1 MNIEDFLPKYPNV
14 YKSSYELLNPYNSE
28 DFNQVIFKKKEFY
41 DERQLKNVNED
52 IPEEKGMLMKHQNII
67 AKYMSTYTEYNAILL
82 VHQMGTGK
90 TCSAIGAIEKIKSE
104 NSYIKGALVFAKGG
118 NLLKNFVREL
128 RDKCTRGQYIPE
140 GYSETS
146 SVCGVTKRNKTKK
159 YLTDLEVT
167 IRTKKLY
174 KDFYTLNTFE
184 TFAKNIMKLSDNY
197 ITQVFSNHII
207 VIDEVHNLRIQDDMN
222 STIKIYQQFFR
233 FLHLVKNC
241 KIILLSGTPMKD
253 SPEEI
258 ASVMNL
264 ILPKELQ
271 FPVGEKFMSEY
282 LIKKGDNNYV
292 VKKDK
297 IKDLKKRFK
306 GRVSFI
312 KSIKSDI
319 KLTFQGEKNVGNLK
333 HLTVFPLKMSDKQN
347 KSYLD
352 ALELDKKGS
361 SGINYNARQASM
373 IVFPDGTY
381 GQPRI
386 PGTNAI
392 DKTKGFSKY
401 VTVKTKT
408 KKSQIIKTYKLSNEF
423 QDYIKGDTK
432 SDVISKLPIDSKKYK
447 KVVKTRLKNLKKL
460 SIKYAST
467 IESILNADKK
477 LCFVYSELITG
488 SGSIVFSKLLELFGF
503 SLATGNE
510 GDTKGLRYSLLT
522 SDVSNKKIQKIIS
535 CSNQRSNIHGDI
547 IKVIIGSK
555 VISEGVSFYNIQK
568 EYILTP
574 WYNYSETDQAI
585 ARGYRLNS
593 HRYLLEAGEKP
604 TIDVYQY
611 VSIPVDNVKSI
622 DLNMYEISENKDISI
637 KRIIR
642 YLMESAIDC
651 SLNYYRNYIKN
662 YDGKRECE
670 YQKCKFKCDDIDMK
684 LVKRGVDTDMLD
696 LSTYRLYYSSSPNL
710 PIHRELFNLFSK
722 YNELKLEN
730 IIEYLNKDYTET
742 EIKNALKILIN
753 RSNSDILK
761 YKNYIDI
768 YYTRYII
775 NTIIM
780 KLLDI
785 FKNVFKMHLDSINDL
800 LSEYDEFNVISA
812 LNTIISENIII
823 KNKYGF
829 TSYLKEYKNIYFL
842 VTNITMNYDIF
853 SSYYSH
859 FPNII
864 NKNTFNM
871 IVNDITNDNIDNI
884 INKICKIKNKSDFS
898 KLIKSMSEEVQELF
912 IESAIE
918 SKVKNITVI
927 TDIRK
932 LVLEYFSGYINNIKD
947 IWMSTLL
954 KDSGILR
961 CYNKNTDTWD
971 VCTTEYENMFTEYNK
986 NLKNILEDNKWG
998 YYGKFNPE
1006 TNVFSIVNISAQKE
1020 AIEKDY
1026 KKNLNKL
1033 EKLLKSGKITEDE
1046 LKEEM
1051 KAYEKDYRRIF
1062 PGKNCMA
1069 GWSIADL
1076 LKIIIKD
1083 LQIEIPDIFMKNVNE
1098 KTLRKLV
1105 LGNKYIGDSDKNKHL
1120 YSKNDVNNLS
1130 VNDLRRILYWSDKNH
1145 GGNKKDLCKSIKNWF
1160 ENTKWKGV
1168 SMLIPD
1174 KEVGITGGHTKK
1186 LVKKQDKKIT
1196 VHTKIVKPSTDNK
1209 FFKDNIKEIR
1219 KIYKDCKGIDRYKP
1233 EIDDKIWV
1241 FIFSRKKMIG
1251 FIIIKKSNIIH
1262 DICILS
1268 TYTRRK
1274 LSKLAIEDSLKSI
1287 SNNSKSYIINVVNA
1301 SKNYNKFIKTL
1312 NKYGFDV
1319 VKDDGKNT
1327 ILKFKIS

>member
-14 YKSSYELLNPYNSE
+14 NKSSYELLNPYNSE

-52 IPEEKGMLMKHQNII
+52 VPEEKGMLMKHQNII
-67 AKYMSTYTEYNAILL
+67 AKYMSTYTQYNALLL

-104 NSYIKGALVFAKGG
+104 NSYIKGALIFAKGG
-118 NLLKNFVREL
+118 NLLKNFVKEL
-128 RDKCTRGQYIPE
+128 RDKCTRGQYVPE
-140 GYSETS
+140 GYSESS
-146 SVCGVTKRNKTKK
+146 SVCGITKRSKNKT
-159 YLTDLEVT
+159 YLTELEVT

-197 ITQVFSNHII
+197 ISEVFSNHII
-207 VIDEVHNLRIQDDMN
+207 VIDEVHNLRIQDDIN

-241 KIILLSGTPMKD
+241 KILLLSGTPMKD

-264 ILPKELQ
+264 ILPKEIQ
-271 FPVGEKFMSEY
+271 FPVGEQFISEY
-282 LIKKGDNNYV
+282 LIKKGDNNYI

-297 IKDLKKRFK
+297 IKDLKMRFK
-306 GRVSFI
+306 GRVSFL
-312 KSIKSDI
+312 KSIKSVV
-319 KLTFQGEKNVGNLK
+319 KLTFEGEKNVGNLK
-333 HLTVFPLKMSDKQN
+333 HLIVFPLKMSDKQN
-347 KSYLD
+347 KSYLE

-361 SGINYNARQASM
+361 SGINYNSRQASM

-386 PGTNAI
+386 PGTNTV

-401 VTVKTKT
+401 VIVKTKT
-408 KKSQIIKTYKLSNEF
+408 RKSNVIKTYKLSNEF
-423 QDYIKGDTK
+423 ENYIKGNTK
-432 SDVISKLPIDSKKYK
+432 SEIISKLPIGSKKYK

-460 SIKYAST
+460 SIKYATT

-503 SLATGNE
+503 SSANGNE
-510 GDTKGLRYSLLT
+510 GGIKALRYSLLT
-522 SDVSNKKIQKIIS
+522 SDISNKKIQKIIS
-535 CSNQRSNIHGDI
+535 CFNQRSNIHGDI

-568 EYILTP
+568 EYIITP

-593 HRYLLEAGEKP
+593 HRYLIDAGETP
-604 TIDVYQY
+604 SVDVYQY
-611 VSIPVDNVKSI
+611 VSMPIDNAKSI
-622 DLNMYEISENKDISI
+622 DLNMYELSENKDISI
-637 KRIIR
+637 KRISR
-642 YLMESAIDC
+642 YLMESSIDC

-662 YDGKRECE
+662 HDGKRECE

-684 LVKRGVDTDMLD
+684 IVKRGIDTDTLD
-696 LSTYRLYYSSSPNL
+696 LSTYRLYYSNPQNL
-710 PIHRELFNLFSK
+710 PIYKELFKLFSK
-722 YNELKLEN
+722 YNELTLEN
-730 IIEYLNKDYTET
+730 IIEYLKDKYTEI
-742 EIKNALKILIN
+742 EIKNSLKVLIN
-753 RSNSDILK
+753 RSQNGILS
-761 YKNYIDI
+761 YKNYIYI
-768 YYTRYII
+768 YYTRYVVNKII
-775 NTIIM
+775 I

-785 FKNVFKMHLDSINDL
+785 FKNVFQIHLHNIKNL
-800 LSEYDEFNVISA
+800 LVEYDEFNILSA
-812 LNTIISENIII
+812 LNTIINENIII

-829 TSYLKEYKNIYFL
+829 TSYLKECKNIYFL
-842 VTNITMNYDIF
+842 VTNITMNYDKF
-853 SSYYSH
+853 SSYYSQ

-864 NKNTFNM
+864 NKKPFDV
-871 IVNDITNDNIDNI
+871 IFNDIINDNINNI
-884 INKICKIKNKSDFS
+884 INKICKTKNKSEFS

-912 IESAIE
+912 IESAIK
-918 SKVKNITVI
+918 SKVKGINVNTC
-927 TDIRK
+927 TRQ

-947 IWMSTLL
+947 IWISTLL
-954 KDSGILR
+954 KESGVLR
-961 CYNKNTDTWD
+961 CYNKNTDKWD
-971 VCTTEYENMFTEYNK
+971 VCSSEYENMFSEYNK

-1006 TNVFSIVNISAQKE
+1006 TSVFSIVNISAQKD

-1033 EKLLKSGKITEDE
+1033 EKLLKSGKITEDQ
-1046 LKEEM
+1046 LKEDM
-1051 KAYEKDYRRIF
+1051 KLYEKDYRRIF

-1069 GWSIADL
+1069 GWSILSL

-1083 LQIEIPDIFMKNVNE
+1083 LKIEIPDSFMSNASG
-1098 KTLRKLV
+1098 KTLINMV
-1105 LGNKYIGDSDKNKHL
+1105 LNNKYIGDSGKNKNL
-1120 YSKNDVNNLS
+1120 YTRNDVNKLS
-1130 VNDLRRILYWSDKNH
+1130 VNDLKRILYWSDKNY
-1145 GGNKKDLCKSIKNWF
+1145 GGNKKNLCKSIKNWF

-1186 LVKKQDKKIT
+1186 LVKKQGKKINVYT
-1196 VHTKIVKPSTDNK
+1196 RIIKPSSNNK

-1219 KIYKDCKGIDRYKP
+1219 KIYKDCKGVDRYKP
-1233 EIDDKIWV
+1233 EMDDKIWV
-1241 FIFSRKKMIG
+1241 FIFSRKKIIG
-1251 FIIIKKSNIIH
+1251 FIIINKSNIIN

-1274 LSKLAIEDSLKSI
+1274 LSKFVTNESLKSI
-1287 SNNSKSYIINVVNA
+1287 PNHSNSYIIEVINA
-1301 SKNYNKFIKTL
+1301 SKNYNKHIKTL
-1312 NKYGFDV
+1312 NKYGFDI

-1327 ILKFKIS
+1327 LLKLELD